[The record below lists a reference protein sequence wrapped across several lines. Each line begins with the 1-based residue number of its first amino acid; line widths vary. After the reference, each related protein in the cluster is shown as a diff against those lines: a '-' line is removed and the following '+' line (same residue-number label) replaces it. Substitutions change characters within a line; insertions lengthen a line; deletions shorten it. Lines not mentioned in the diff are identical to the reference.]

1 MVTSVSSP
9 SSGSENDKF
18 SLAEMSSSS
27 GNGDVGD
34 SMKDPG
40 MGLRGES
47 GNGVSVASIE
57 DDASDN
63 AKWAV
68 DSCN

>member
-1 MVTSVSSP
+1 
-9 SSGSENDKF
+9 
-18 SLAEMSSSS
+18 MSSSL

-47 GNGVSVASIE
+47 GNGVSVASID

-68 DSCN
+68 DSCNCRRAEVVRRPLPWTGM